1 MGWRDLSHRGIPHTF
16 PVFEEESVIEAR
28 ALIQLMTDA
37 ALEKKALNPVV
48 LNVEGMATY
57 TDFFL
62 ICSGSS
68 TRQVQAIA
76 DAIEKRAREAKVHP
90 LTVEGQTSGKW
101 ILMDY
106 GSVVVHLFYEPVRD
120 FYDLEGLWADAKRM
134 PIPSDRPEA
143 VSAS

>member
-1 MGWRDLSHRGIPHTF
+1 
-16 PVFEEESVIEAR
+16 
-28 ALIQLMTDA
+28 MTDA
-37 ALEKKALNPVV
+37 ALEKKAVNPVV

-76 DAIEKRAREAKVHP
+76 DSIEKRAREVKVHP

-101 ILMDY
+101 ILMDF

-120 FYDLEGLWADAKRM
+120 FYDLEGLWADAERM
-134 PIPSDRPEA
+134 PIATERA
-143 VSAS
+143 VAGAAS